1 MARIK
6 KHEKIKREINIHKY
20 IAVTALTALIFILG
34 ILLGNYLAN
43 TRLSSMEKTQT
54 DLTMQISGLE
64 LKEKLTSSMD
74 VCNLTWS
81 ELLEEKVDMGKKVER
96 LETRF
101 GKENENVLRQKEIY
115 ELIEIRTWLILK
127 EAREKCHDG
136 KINLIL
142 YFYTNKE
149 NDEKGSWRQCEDQGY
164 VLDAVYQRYP
174 QNISTFTFDINIQ
187 NPAVDTLLQIYNINK
202 VPALI
207 VNGEVYTEYKN
218 FKSIEE
224 ILKLS

>member
-20 IAVTALTALIFILG
+20 IAITALTALVFILG
-34 ILLGNYLAN
+34 ILLGNYIAN
-43 TRLSSMEKTQT
+43 TRLSSLEKTQA

-64 LKEKLTSSMD
+64 LKNTLMKSVD
-74 VCNLTWS
+74 VCNLTWN

-96 LETRF
+96 LEMRF

-115 ELIEIRTWLILK
+115 ELIEIRTWLILR
-127 EAREKCHDG
+127 EMREKCNAS
-136 KINLIL
+136 INLIL

-174 QNISTFTFDINIQ
+174 QNISTFIFDINIQ
-187 NPAVDTLLQIYNINK
+187 NPAVDTIQQIYDINK
-202 VPALI
+202 VPSLVI
-207 VNGEVYTEYKN
+207 NEEVYVEYKN
-218 FKSIEE
+218 FKSLEE